1 MPLRKYLAYLLTVY
15 LLWRNEGSNLLKK
28 QTVWLLTMLSLM
40 VVLSVYYFVTE
51 QDNMAFNE
59 IKEADIDEEE
69 DVMIE
74 EMDEVNVNELF
85 TTIRM
90 EIEDERN
97 IKKDR
102 YKEIVASNEATTN
115 EINEALDAISELES
129 ITTKEQI
136 LQEMMLQ
143 NNEAIDDVLI
153 RTEDDKVHV
162 HVMTDELTKE
172 QAIQMMQMVKDEL
185 GEREIA
191 INYEGKAK

>member
-1 MPLRKYLAYLLTVY
+1 M
-15 LLWRNEGSNLLKK
+15 LKK

-40 VVLSVYYFVTE
+40 VVLSVYYFVAE
-51 QDNMAFNE
+51 KDNMAFNE
-59 IKEADIDEEE
+59 IKQDTEMNEEE
-69 DVMIE
+69 EVVIE
-74 EMDEVNVNELF
+74 EMEEVNVNELF

-102 YKEIVASNEATTN
+102 FKEIVASNESTTN
-115 EINEALDAISELES
+115 EINEALEAINELES

-143 NNEAIDDVLI
+143 SNEALQDVLV
-153 RTEDDKVHV
+153 RTEEDKVHV
-162 HVMTDELTKE
+162 HVMTDNLTKQE
-172 QAIQMMQMVKDEL
+172 AVQMMQMVKDEL

-191 INYEGKAK
+191 INYEKNDK